1 MSSRYNT
8 WYTSFYTPRSFESQ
22 DTLLFPRNSSL
33 WLSDLLLINK
43 CRGEGLM
50 CHLITD
56 IIPYLSKQLK
66 FGKKYTSISGFS
78 TCLFSWQSW
87 ILWLPRS
94 LFFFMLFFFN
104 SAIYSNL
111 LAWIQKMQPRCQCTG
126 GIKVDF
132 GKYLVGESIVSLFFV
147 KRNL

>member
-1 MSSRYNT
+1 MRLLSSRYNT

-22 DTLLFPRNSSL
+22 DTLLFPRSSSL

-66 FGKKYTSISGFS
+66 FGEKVHINFW
-78 TCLFSWQSW
+78 LFHLLIFVAKLDIVATQQSF
-87 ILWLPRS
+87 LS
-94 LFFFMLFFFN
+94 
-104 SAIYSNL
+104 IYSNL

-126 GIKVDF
+126 GFKVDF